1 MKIAQPVMQK
11 RQAEIKSKF
20 SGDPKKQQEELG
32 KLMNE
37 FGSPLAGCLPL
48 IVQMPVLFA
57 LFATL
62 RGSPFADVPY
72 NINLKVVPQDQVAAI
87 DPKPYKSPRHSI
99 FITEKSHFP
108 VVATIPSGTKLGT
121 EESVKV
127 NLQTT
132 NGNSYSEVLSKY
144 DNVSKFLPTWTVSKG
159 SENLKV
165 SQDGTVTALKPGD
178 ATIEAKIPGLAAK
191 SGFLFIKALGQVGFY
206 VDGKINWDIATL
218 VGAFGLT
225 LLLSQV
231 LSSQGMPANPQQ
243 STANKITPVMITGM
257 FLFFPLPA
265 GVLLYMV
272 VANIFQAFQT
282 FLLNKEALPENLKV
296 SQDGTVTAI
305 KPGDATI
312 EAKIPGLA
320 AKSGFLFIKALGQVG
335 FYVDGSINWDIAALV
350 GAFGLT
356 LLLSQVL
363 SSQGMPSN
371 PQQSTANKITPVM
384 ITGMF
389 LFFPLPAGVLLYMV
403 VANIFQAFQTFLLN
417 KEALPE
423 NLQKILDQQLLAKNE
438 VITTSASTISDKRL
452 PFEPNSKK

>member
-1 MKIAQPVMQK
+1 MIGFISEKLLIPILDFFYGLVPSYGLAIIALTVVIRIALFPLSAGSIRSARRMKIAQPVMQK

-20 SGDPKKQQEELG
+20 AGNAKKQQEELG

-72 NINLKVVPQDQVAAI
+72 NINLKVLPQEQIATI
-87 DPKPYKSPRHSI
+87 EPKPFTSPRHSI
-99 FITEKSHFP
+99 FINEKTHFP
-108 VVATIPSGTKLGT
+108 VVASIPSGTKLGL
-121 EESVKV
+121 EDSIKI

-132 NGNSYSEVLSKY
+132 SGNNYSELLTKY
-144 DNVSKFLPTWTVSKG
+144 DEGSKFMPSWTVSKG
-159 SENLKV
+159 SENVKI
-165 SQDGTVTALKPGD
+165 SKDGV
-178 ATIEAKIPGLAAK
+178 
-191 SGFLFIKALGQVGFY
+191 V
-206 VDGKINWDIATL
+206 
-218 VGAFGLT
+218 
-225 LLLSQV
+225 
-231 LSSQGMPANPQQ
+231 
-243 STANKITPVMITGM
+243 TPV
-257 FLFFPLPA
+257 
-265 GVLLYMV
+265 
-272 VANIFQAFQT
+272 Q
-282 FLLNKEALPENLKV
+282 
-296 SQDGTVTAI
+296 
-305 KPGDATI
+305 PGDATI

-335 FYVDGSINWDIAALV
+335 FYVDGSVNWDIAALV

-356 LLLSQVL
+356 LLLSQFL
-363 SSQGMPSN
+363 SGQGMPSN

-403 VANIFQAFQTFLLN
+403 VANIFQALQTFLLN

-423 NLQKILDQQLLAKNE
+423 NLQKILDEQLLNKNQ
-438 VITTSASTISDKRL
+438 IATATTPINEKRL

>member
-1 MKIAQPVMQK
+1 MIGFISEKLLIPILDFFYGLVPSYGLAIVALTVVIRIALFPLSAGSIRSARRMKIAQPVMQK

-20 SGDPKKQQEELG
+20 AGNAKKQQEELG

-72 NINLKVVPQDQVAAI
+72 NINLKILPQEQIAAI
-87 DPKPYKSPRHSI
+87 EPKPFTSPRHSI
-99 FITEKSHFP
+99 FINEKTHFP
-108 VVATIPSGTKLGT
+108 VVASIPTGTKLGLEDT
-121 EESVKV
+121 LKI

-132 NGNSYSEVLSKY
+132 TGNNYSQELLKY
-144 DNVSKFLPTWTVSKG
+144 DEGSKFLPTWSISKG
-159 SENLKV
+159 SENVKI
-165 SQDGTVTALKPGD
+165 SEEGEVTP
-178 ATIEAKIPGLAAK
+178 I
-191 SGFLFIKALGQVGFY
+191 Q
-206 VDGKINWDIATL
+206 
-218 VGAFGLT
+218 
-225 LLLSQV
+225 
-231 LSSQGMPANPQQ
+231 
-243 STANKITPVMITGM
+243 
-257 FLFFPLPA
+257 
-265 GVLLYMV
+265 
-272 VANIFQAFQT
+272 
-282 FLLNKEALPENLKV
+282 
-296 SQDGTVTAI
+296 
-305 KPGDATI
+305 PGDATI

-356 LLLSQVL
+356 LLLSQFL
-363 SSQGMPSN
+363 SGQGMPAN

-403 VANIFQAFQTFLLN
+403 VANIFQAFQTFILN
-417 KEALPE
+417 QEDLPD
-423 NLQKILDQQLLAKNE
+423 NLQKILDEQLLNKDKVSQE
-438 VITTSASTISDKRL
+438 SPTISEKRL

>member
-1 MKIAQPVMQK
+1 MIGFISEKLLIPILDFFYGLVPSYGLAIIALTVVIRIVLFPLSAGSIRSARRMKIAQPVMQK

-20 SGDPKKQQEELG
+20 AGNAKKQQEELG

-72 NINLKVVPQDQVAAI
+72 NINLKILPQDQIAAI
-87 DPKPYKSPRHSI
+87 EPKPFTSPRHSI
-99 FITEKSHFP
+99 FINEKTHFP
-108 VVATIPSGTKLGT
+108 VVASIPNGTKLGLQD
-121 EESVKV
+121 SLKI

-132 NGNSYSEVLSKY
+132 TGNNYSEILSKY
-144 DNVSKFLPTWTVSKG
+144 DEGSKFVPSWSVTKG
-159 SENLKV
+159 SENVEISEDGIVTPLK
-165 SQDGTVTALKPGD
+165 TGD

-206 VDGKINWDIATL
+206 VDGSINWDIAIL

-225 LLLSQV
+225 LLLSQF
-231 LSSQGMPANPQQ
+231 LSGQGMPANPQQ

-272 VANIFQAFQT
+272 VANIFQALQT
-282 FLLNKEALPENLKV
+282 FLLNKEALP
-296 SQDGTVTAI
+296 D
-305 KPGDATI
+305 
-312 EAKIPGLA
+312 
-320 AKSGFLFIKALGQVG
+320 
-335 FYVDGSINWDIAALV
+335 
-350 GAFGLT
+350 
-356 LLLSQVL
+356 
-363 SSQGMPSN
+363 
-371 PQQSTANKITPVM
+371 
-384 ITGMF
+384 
-389 LFFPLPAGVLLYMV
+389 
-403 VANIFQAFQTFLLN
+403 
-417 KEALPE
+417 
-423 NLQKILDQQLLAKNE
+423 NLQKILDEQLLNKNQ
-438 VITTSASTISDKRL
+438 VATASPSINEKRL

>member
-1 MKIAQPVMQK
+1 MIGFISEKLLIPILDFFYGLVPSYGLAIIALTVVIRIVLFPLSAGSIRSARRMKIAQPVMQK

-20 SGDPKKQQEELG
+20 AGNAKKQQEELG

-72 NINLKVVPQDQVAAI
+72 NINLKILPQDQIAAI
-87 DPKPYKSPRHSI
+87 EPKPFTSPRHSI
-99 FITEKSHFP
+99 FINEKTHFP
-108 VVATIPSGTKLGT
+108 VVASIPNGTKLGLQD
-121 EESVKV
+121 SLKI

-132 NGNSYSEVLSKY
+132 TGNNYSEILSKY
-144 DNVSKFLPTWTVSKG
+144 DEGSKFVPSWSVTKG
-159 SENLKV
+159 SENVEISEDGIVTPLK
-165 SQDGTVTALKPGD
+165 TGD

-206 VDGKINWDIATL
+206 VDGSINWDIAIL

-225 LLLSQV
+225 LLLSQF
-231 LSSQGMPANPQQ
+231 LSGQGMPANPQQ

-272 VANIFQAFQT
+272 VANIFQALQT
-282 FLLNKEALPENLKV
+282 FLLNKEALP
-296 SQDGTVTAI
+296 D
-305 KPGDATI
+305 
-312 EAKIPGLA
+312 
-320 AKSGFLFIKALGQVG
+320 
-335 FYVDGSINWDIAALV
+335 
-350 GAFGLT
+350 
-356 LLLSQVL
+356 
-363 SSQGMPSN
+363 
-371 PQQSTANKITPVM
+371 
-384 ITGMF
+384 
-389 LFFPLPAGVLLYMV
+389 
-403 VANIFQAFQTFLLN
+403 
-417 KEALPE
+417 
-423 NLQKILDQQLLAKNE
+423 NLQKILDEQLLNKNQ
-438 VITTSASTISDKRL
+438 IATTSSSINEKRL

>member
-1 MKIAQPVMQK
+1 MIGFISEKLLIPILDFFYGLVPSYGLAIVALTVVIRIALFPLSAGSIRSARRMKIAQPVMQK

-20 SGDPKKQQEELG
+20 SGNPKKQQEELG

-72 NINLKVVPQDQVAAI
+72 NINLKIVPQEQVATI
-87 DPKPYKSPRHSI
+87 DPKPYTSPRHSI
-99 FITEKSHFP
+99 FITEKAHYP
-108 VVATIPSGTKLGT
+108 VVATIPNGTKLGT
-121 EESVKV
+121 EESVKI
-127 NLQTT
+127 NLQTSD
-132 NGNSYSEVLSKY
+132 GGSYSELLSNFENGANFEPSWK
-144 DNVSKFLPTWTVSKG
+144 VSKG
-159 SENLKV
+159 SEFLKV
-165 SQDGTVTALKPGD
+165 SESGIVTP
-178 ATIEAKIPGLAAK
+178 
-191 SGFLFIKALGQVGFY
+191 
-206 VDGKINWDIATL
+206 
-218 VGAFGLT
+218 
-225 LLLSQV
+225 
-231 LSSQGMPANPQQ
+231 
-243 STANKITPVMITGM
+243 
-257 FLFFPLPA
+257 
-265 GVLLYMV
+265 
-272 VANIFQAFQT
+272 
-282 FLLNKEALPENLKV
+282 
-296 SQDGTVTAI
+296 I

-363 SSQGMPSN
+363 SGQGMPAN

-403 VANIFQAFQTFLLN
+403 VANIFQALQTFLLN
-417 KEALPE
+417 KEALPD
-423 NLQKILDQQLLAKNE
+423 NLQKILDDQLLQKNE
-438 VITTSASTISDKRL
+438 IASTGPPVSDKRL